1 MLCTVWSEAMHSGGI
16 MLCTVWSEAMYSGER
31 MLCAVC
37 SETAQWRD
45 YVMHSVE

>member
-1 MLCTVWSEAMHSGGI
+1 MLWNEAMHSGGI